1 MESVVEQ
8 EAERFFICL
17 FISLFVDLFVS
28 LKDRGPSV
36 FCYKLSKLNLNRQ
49 YD

>member
-17 FISLFVDLFVS
+17 FISLFVDFFVC
-28 LKDRGPSV
+28 LTEDQV
-36 FCYKLSKLNLNRQ
+36 FFCYKLSKLNLNRQ